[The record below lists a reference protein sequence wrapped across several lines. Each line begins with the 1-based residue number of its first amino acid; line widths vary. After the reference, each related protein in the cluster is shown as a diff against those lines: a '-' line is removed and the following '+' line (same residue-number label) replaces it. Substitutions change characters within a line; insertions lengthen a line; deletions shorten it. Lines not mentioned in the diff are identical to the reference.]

1 MIRLPGI
8 RARPTTPGHAAW
20 GIVVVL
26 SWFVA
31 SSIDAS
37 PGWSSNEDLQRL
49 EDQVMKV
56 VEKATPSVVQIT
68 AGTRSGTMATGVV
81 FDPTGLVLT
90 AGHVVRGNPR
100 RLMVVFPDGTRRRG
114 RIVSGFFED
123 DVDLGLI
130 AIIDRDDDRDD
141 DWDGWPFSP
150 LAPAGSIESSEWIV
164 TLGHAAAIS
173 SDEGRVPATR
183 IGRVIG
189 LERAELA
196 IDSPIDAGDSGGP
209 ILDLEGRIV
218 GIASRC
224 GHLPWQNLATSIDA
238 IHAWMPHLM
247 DPEVEPPS
255 SLDWE
260 GRTRRRSPRGTRRDP
275 EFLSGLDSIAAPS
288 ASLLVEIRDQER
300 LVSHGTIIAPD
311 RVITKASQFA
321 RHVRTPRVVR
331 PGDADARRIEF
342 QARPIGI
349 DPDLDLLLLEVPGLS
364 GRLEIDEP
372 EVRSDALLN
381 GSMLVIPEVRGGA
394 SAIAVVARDREE
406 LITGDA
412 ADDRPFLG
420 VGTTSSPDGGL
431 RVVRV
436 VANTAAARAGLMVD
450 DIIRRVDGRTV
461 RRTADLLDTIVG
473 RGIGDGLRIEIERGG
488 KSRNIEIDL
497 GLRPDATRSGI
508 PSNTS
513 IATSRLSSGFGP
525 IHLIDA
531 DRPIAAVGGVVVDLE
546 GGLAGWLAARRSRT
560 SMVIVPWPTIVDA
573 VAAIDEPESSAR
585 MNVPERL
592 CSYRVVGTPNQR
604 GIIRLDAEDAF
615 PDGDTLR
622 REKLGPQGQTTWGSW
637 KDWDDALEWA
647 ISVDTPGRWQ
657 VRMTIACPRRQAGT
671 PIRLTIG
678 EQAIDA
684 RVEQTDGWEDFRQFD
699 LGVVEITDIGDAVVR
714 LEPTGRPRDAVANVL
729 GIELRRI
736 AENESDD
743 PDDDNLLE

>member
-8 RARPTTPGHAAW
+8 LARPTTPGHAAW

-37 PGWSSNEDLQRL
+37 PGWRSNEDLQRL
-49 EDQVMKV
+49 EDRVMKV

-68 AGTRSGTMATGVV
+68 AGTRSSTMATGVV

-130 AIIDRDDDRDD
+130 EIIDRDDDR
-141 DWDGWPFSP
+141 DGWPFSP

-173 SDEGRVPATR
+173 SNEGREPATR

-224 GHLPWQNLATSIDA
+224 GHLPWQNLATSVDA

-247 DPEVEPPS
+247 DPEVEPPP

-260 GRTRRRSPRGTRRDP
+260 GRTRRRSPTGTRRDP
-275 EFLSGLDSIAAPS
+275 KFLSGLDSIAAPS
-288 ASLLVEIRDQER
+288 ASLLVEIRDQDR

-331 PGDADARRIEF
+331 PGAEDASQIEF

-349 DPDLDLLLLEVPGLS
+349 DPDLDLLLLDVPGLS
-364 GRLEIDEP
+364 GRLEPEEP
-372 EVRSDALLN
+372 TVRSDALLN

-394 SAIAVVARDREE
+394 AAIAVVARDREE

-412 ADDRPFLG
+412 SDDRPFLG
-420 VGTTSSPDGGL
+420 VGTTSLPGGGL
-431 RVVRV
+431 QVVRV

-450 DIIRRVDGRTV
+450 DVIRRVDGRTV
-461 RRTADLLDTIVG
+461 RRTVDLLDAIVD
-473 RGIGDGLRIEIERGG
+473 RGIGDGLRIEIQRGED
-488 KSRNIEIDL
+488 SRNLEIDL
-497 GLRPDATRSGI
+497 GLRPDATRTGI

-531 DRPIAAVGGVVVDLE
+531 DRPIEAVGGVVVDLE
-546 GGLAGWLAARRSRT
+546 GDLAGWLAARRSRT
-560 SMVIVPWPTIVDA
+560 SMVIVPWPTILEA
-573 VAAIDEPESSAR
+573 VSAIDDPESNAR
-585 MNVPERL
+585 MNVSERL
-592 CSYRVVGTPNQR
+592 CSYRIVGTPDQR

-622 REKLGPQGQTTWGSW
+622 REKLGPRGRTTWGSW

-647 ISVDTPGRWQ
+647 ISVDTPGRWH
-657 VRMTIACPRRQAGT
+657 VRLTIACPRRQAGT
-671 PIRLTIG
+671 PIRLTVG
-678 EQAIDA
+678 EQAIDG
-684 RVEQTDGWEDFRQFD
+684 RVERTDSWEDFRQFD
-699 LGVVEITDIGDAVVR
+699 LGVVEITEIGEAVVR

-729 GIELRRI
+729 GIELRRVD
-736 AENESDD
+736 ESDPHD